1 MTRGRKSSEALSV
14 VRVDGRPSRLKPPAH
29 LGAPERKAFVELV
42 SSCDSGHFKP
52 SDVAL
57 LCRYVEA
64 DVLAERAAQELRRG
78 VVVGGKVNPWLSGI
92 SIPA

>member
-1 MTRGRKSSEALSV
+1 M
-14 VRVDGRPSRLKPPAH
+14 
-29 LGAPERKAFVELV
+29 
-42 SSCDSGHFKP
+42 
-52 SDVAL
+52 